1 MTNLTLTEAEA
12 EATIYRTKGDLKMKT
27 LTLTEAEKTELLILV
42 RMELQH
48 LDELGKYDQS
58 NYEKWRQ
65 RRIKIM
71 NSLHEKLLD
80 EEV

>member
-1 MTNLTLTEAEA
+1 MKNITITEAEA
-12 EATIYRTKGDLKMKT
+12 
-27 LTLTEAEKTELLILV
+27 TELLILV

-48 LDELGKYDQS
+48 LDELGKYDQD

-65 RRIKIM
+65 RRIEIM

-80 EEV
+80 EEA

>member
-1 MTNLTLTEAEA
+1 MKNLTITEAEA
-12 EATIYRTKGDLKMKT
+12 
-27 LTLTEAEKTELLILV
+27 TELLILV

-48 LDELGKYDQS
+48 LDELGKYDQD

-65 RRIKIM
+65 RRIEIM

-80 EEV
+80 EEA

>member
-1 MTNLTLTEAEA
+1 MKNITITEAEA
-12 EATIYRTKGDLKMKT
+12 
-27 LTLTEAEKTELLILV
+27 TELLILV

-48 LDELGKYDQS
+48 LDELGKYDQD

-65 RRIKIM
+65 RRIEIM

-80 EEV
+80 EDA